1 MSPDEFRALA
11 LKAKKDARDY
21 RREARM
27 SRPERRK
34 LLLKWAEQR
43 DADSAFYASRAFIF
57 ETDHHE
63 AA

>member
-1 MSPDEFRALA
+1 MFPAEFHALA
-11 LKAKKDARDY
+11 LTAKQDARDY

-43 DADSAFYASRAFIF
+43 DADSAFYASRAIIF
-57 ETDHHE
+57 ETEKHE